1 MSMLQVVLVIH
12 FQTAPKVFKKLAYSP
27 SIQSLVKSYNSM
39 STTFHVWSI
48 KRSMKAMN
56 VELVIQRNGNA
67 KFGHPRL

>member
-1 MSMLQVVLVIH
+1 MATKGL
-12 FQTAPKVFKKLAYSP
+12 TKLAYSLG
-27 SIQSLVKSYNSM
+27 IQSLVKLYNSM